1 MTKYEDV
8 MSKPLK
14 RVTDDEKKEK
24 RRLYLKRLQMSKR
37 T

>member
-1 MTKYEDV
+1 MTKYEDA

>member
-14 RVTDDEKKEK
+14 RVTDEEKKEK
-24 RRLYLKRLQMSKR
+24 RRLYLKKLEMRKR